1 MIDGDADADDDFDH
15 HHCHRHNHHHGK
27 NLIKVGTRRRNL
39 SGTNAVSPRHFYSTS
54 GGFQILLV
62 DVDDDNGDGF
72 NLIHIG

>member
-1 MIDGDADADDDFDH
+1 MPDGNADADDDFDH
-15 HHCHRHNHHHGK
+15 HHNHHHGK

-39 SGTNAVSPRHFYSTS
+39 FGTNAVSPRHFYSTS

-62 DVDDDNGDGF
+62 DIDDDNGDGDGF